1 MEIPLLNLKEQ
12 YANIKKDVDEAI
24 QNVLNSG
31 SFILGENVKRLEEE
45 VASFLG
51 SKFGIGVASGT
62 DALELSLRALG
73 IGAGDEVITTP
84 FTFIAT
90 AEAIS
95 IIGAKPAFADIE
107 LDTYNLDPELFEKKI
122 GSRTKAVIP
131 VHLYGQSCA
140 MDKIVD
146 TARKHN
152 LKIVED
158 CAQAIGAEYKGK
170 KAGTFGDCGCFSF
183 FPSKN
188 LGAYGDAGMVVT
200 DDKDVALT
208 LDMLRKHGSS
218 KKYFHEIEGCN
229 SRLDELQAAILR
241 VKLKHL
247 SQWNKAR
254 IKYAALYDTGFKK
267 YGLEEKVVLPKQMR
281 DTLHIYHLY
290 CIRAAERDELKKFL
304 QAKGIATAIHYPLS
318 VHLQEAYRYLGY
330 KEGDFPNSELA
341 TRRILALPMY
351 PEMKEEQINYIV
363 ENIRNFY
370 AVN

>member
-12 YANIKKDVDEAI
+12 YTNIKKDIDKAI

-45 VASFLG
+45 VVSFLG

-62 DALELSLRALG
+62 DALELSLRALS
-73 IGAGDEVITTP
+73 IRSGDEVITTP

-95 IIGAKPAFADIE
+95 IIGAKPVFSDIE
-107 LDTYNLDPELFEKKI
+107 LDTYNLDSALLEKKI
-122 GSRTKAVIP
+122 TKRTKALIP
-131 VHLYGQSCA
+131 VHLYGQPCA
-140 MDKIVD
+140 MDEIVNI
-146 TARKHN
+146 ARKHS

-158 CAQAIGAEYKGK
+158 CAQAIGAEYQGRKVG
-170 KAGTFGDCGCFSF
+170 AFGDCGCLSF

-188 LGAYGDAGMVVT
+188 LGAYGDGGMVIT
-200 DDKDVALT
+200 DNPEVAAVLK
-208 LDMLRKHGSS
+208 MLRAHGSN
-218 KKYFHEIEGCN
+218 KKYFHQIEGRN

-247 SQWNKAR
+247 PEWNKAR
-254 IKYAALYDTGFKK
+254 VKYAALYGAGFKK
-267 YGLEEKVVLPKQMR
+267 YGLEEKIVLPKQMQDR
-281 DTLHIYHLY
+281 LHIYHLY
-290 CIRAAERDELKKFL
+290 CIRTEKRDELKKFL

-318 VHLQEAYRYLGY
+318 IHLQEAYRYLGY

-341 TRRILALPMY
+341 TRQILALPMY
-351 PEMKEEQINYIV
+351 PEIKPEEINYVV

-370 AVN
+370 AA

>member
-12 YANIKKDVDEAI
+12 YINIKKDIDEAI

-31 SFILGENVKRLEEE
+31 SFILAENVKRLEEE

-51 SKFGIGVASGT
+51 STFGIGVASGT

-73 IGAGDEVITTP
+73 IGFGDEVITTP

-95 IIGAKPAFADIE
+95 IIGAKPVFVDIE
-107 LDTYNLDPELFEKKI
+107 LDTYNLDPDLLEKKI
-122 GSRTKAVIP
+122 GSRAKAVIP
-131 VHLYGQSCA
+131 VHLYGQPCA

-146 TARKHN
+146 TAHKYN

-158 CAQAIGAEYKGK
+158 CAQAIGAEYKRK
-170 KAGTFGDCGCFSF
+170 KVGTFGDCGCFSF

-188 LGAYGDAGMVVT
+188 LGAYGDAGMIVT
-200 DDKDVALT
+200 NDKNVAQI

-218 KKYFHEIEGCN
+218 KKYFHQIEGCN

-247 SQWNKAR
+247 SGWNKAR
-254 IKYAALYDTGFKK
+254 MEYAALYDAGFKK
-267 YGLEEKVVLPKQMR
+267 YGLEEKIVLPKQMQDR
-281 DTLHIYHLY
+281 LHIYHLY
-290 CIRAAERDELKKFL
+290 CIRTEKRDELKKFL
-304 QAKGIATAIHYPLS
+304 QTKGIATAIHYPLS
-318 VHLQEAYRYLGY
+318 IHLQEAYRYLGY

-341 TRRILALPMY
+341 TRQILALPMY
-351 PEMKEEQINYIV
+351 PEMKQEQITSII
-363 ENIRNFY
+363 ENIRDFY
-370 AVN
+370 AA